1 MEEAATADR
10 QRSLRSIKD
19 SPSVVTSVT
28 TPRAPR
34 CYIGVMKPKHT
45 IYLLGAALAYFTI
58 AVLAARPVWGG

>member
-1 MEEAATADR
+1 M
-10 QRSLRSIKD
+10 
-19 SPSVVTSVT
+19 VTPVT

-45 IYLLGAALAYFTI
+45 IYLLGATLAYFTI